1 MKALKQ
7 IEVYL
12 SLVLLLIFF
21 IPPILSLDF
30 QGQVPMTFEEVPILI
45 DQAADNKAEPLP
57 ASKQLLLNTTSAIYK
72 YKIVSII
79 CALTI
84 ILAFISVPL
93 MRTSAIISGLL
104 SLLAFAITKK
114 LGVLAAGYYV
124 MALMGL
130 SLLLVPIIMGI
141 IGKVKS
147 SK

>member
-21 IPPILSLDF
+21 IPPIMSLEF
-30 QGQVPMTFEEVPILI
+30 QGQVPMKYEEVPILI
-45 DQAADNKAEPLP
+45 DQAADNKAEPMP
-57 ASKQLLLNTTSAIYK
+57 ASRKIILKATSAVYK

-93 MRTSAIISGLL
+93 MRTSAIVSGLL

-130 SLLLVPIIMGI
+130 GLLLVPIIMGI
-141 IGKVKS
+141 AGKVKA
-147 SK
+147 KK

>member
-21 IPPILSLDF
+21 IPPIMSLNF

-45 DQAADNKAEPLP
+45 NQAADNKAEPMP
-57 ASKQLLLNTTSAIYK
+57 ASKQFILKTTAAIYK

-84 ILAFISVPL
+84 ILAFINIPL
-93 MRTSAIISGLL
+93 MRTSAIVSGLL

-124 MALMGL
+124 MALLGL
-130 SLLLVPIIMGI
+130 ALLLIPIIMGI

-147 SK
+147 RK